1 MFRSQKL
8 DPTTDLADLSGKV
21 IIVTG
26 ANTGIGYGTA
36 KHLARK
42 GAKVY
47 VGSRSEEKGKK
58 AVAQLKEEGMGSGEV
73 IYLPCDLATPALA
86 KKSAED
92 FLQLENRLDILG
104 ITEMMMVNHIGTFQF
119 TMPLLPLLLKTSE
132 EPDSDVRIVTVTSN
146 GHGMTAAVNPEI
158 SFSTLDEFKNRYEHD
173 RVPFFSRYCVSKL
186 ANVLFSS
193 ALQRRLSSSSI
204 ICLSI
209 HPGIVNTSGSTR
221 FRFPIDKLVNFLLS
235 LVAMT
240 PDDGAHTS
248 CFAAGSPIVRQE
260 EEKYKGTYLE
270 PVGKIMKP
278 TDNALRIKLQEGLWK
293 TTEQYLE
300 TQGLD

>member
-1 MFRSQKL
+1 MPDRRSPREELMECNMLVLFSSGSSNYKGSL
-8 DPTTDLADLSGKV
+8 EPTTNLADLSGKV

-42 GAKVY
+42 GAKIY

-58 AVAQLKEEGMGSGEV
+58 AVAQLKEEGIGSGEV

-92 FLQLENRLDILG
+92 FLQLENRLDVLG
-104 ITEMMMVNHIGTFQF
+104 MHQLF

-146 GHGMTAAVNPEI
+146 GHGMTAAVNSEI
-158 SFSTLDEFKNRYEHD
+158 SFSTLDEFKNRYGHD
-173 RVPFFSRYCVSKL
+173 HVPFFSRYCISKL

-193 ALQRRLSSSSI
+193 ALQRRLSSSNI

-209 HPGIVNTSGSTR
+209 HPGI
-221 FRFPIDKLVNFLLS
+221 LVNFLLS

-248 CFAAGSPIVRQE
+248 CFAAGSPIVRQQ

-270 PVGKIMKP
+270 PVGKITKP
-278 TDNALRIKLQEGLWK
+278 TDNALRIELQEGLWK